1 MTPTVFREGPF
12 RFFFFSREE
21 PKMHV
26 HVSHPDGEAKFWLH
40 PEVELA
46 TQTGLQEHVVY
57 VARQLVEEHLK
68 EIVDAWN
75 EHFSG

>member
-1 MTPTVFREGPF
+1 M
-12 RFFFFSREE
+12 
-21 PKMHV
+21 
-26 HVSHPDGEAKFWLH
+26 
-40 PEVELA
+40 
-46 TQTGLQEHVVY
+46 QTGLQEHVVY